1 MHHGIPELINSYG
14 FAVLTEDSVSHL
26 GSIDRPTIATDQ
38 WMYHTRLYR
47 AAEYVKTRED
57 LDLIQLNS
65 FGCGVDAV
73 TADQVRDILT
83 GSGKI
88 YTLLKIDEVNNLG
101 AARIRVRSLI
111 AALRVR
117 EQNGFRLSPVSSA
130 HPRVEFTKEMK
141 EDGYTIL
148 APQMSPIHFQFL
160 EPVFRQFGYHVV
172 ILQNDDRAAVDAGL
186 QYVNNDA
193 CYPSLIV
200 VGQVM
205 DALLSGEYDLDH
217 TAVLMTQTGGGCRA
231 SNYVGFF
238 RRALEKAGMEQI
250 PVISLN
256 ANDMEQN
263 SGFSIPLPLLV
274 KAMEAL
280 SYGDI
285 LMRVL
290 YATRPYE
297 RTSGAANAL
306 HDKWA
311 SIAKEQLQKKY
322 PDFAGYRDIVRGII
336 RDFDALPRRNVVKP
350 KVGIVGE
357 ILVKFSPLANNH
369 IVDLLESEGAE
380 AVMPDL
386 TDFLFYCM
394 YNQRFK
400 YEHLG
405 GSRANRDIANV
416 GIYVLERFRRTAVRE
431 LKRSVHFTPP
441 AKIHHLAEL
450 AAPHVSI
457 GNETG
462 EGWFLT
468 GEMMELLEEGVPN
481 IVCTQPFG
489 CLPNH
494 VVGKG
499 VIKDL
504 RATHPDANIIAVDYD
519 PGASEVNQL
528 NRIKLMLSTAR
539 SGYAATGS

>member
-1 MHHGIPELINSYG
+1 
-14 FAVLTEDSVSHL
+14 
-26 GSIDRPTIATDQ
+26 
-38 WMYHTRLYR
+38 MYHTRLYR

-450 AAPHVSI
+450 AAPHVST